1 MAQADDARS
10 DSEKAQSD
18 SKKTLLVVITAAV
31 IALILLLVWYWQST
45 QEPQPFEPIPVSEP
59 VAVIPPAVVQEPAPQ
74 VVYEAPEP
82 VVTTVPLPALNESD
96 TNVLSAIQ
104 GLSQQALKYAVPDEV
119 VRKFVRAINA
129 LEEGKVVHEYRPI
142 VSPSAGFIAE
152 ELPGVDGEPKQ
163 YRLSPKNYQRYDP
176 YVTLLANLDTDQ
188 VMALYKRFYPLLEEA
203 YAEMGLRKGNFHSV
217 FIAGIDNILAATVI
231 EDEVL
236 LVRPKVFYEYAD
248 PALEKSS
255 EAQRL
260 LLRMGPENSHNLQ
273 ESLRKL
279 RAALME

>member
-1 MAQADDARS
+1 MAQADD
-10 DSEKAQSD
+10 EMQSD
-18 SKKTLLVVITAAV
+18 SKRTLLIVITAAV

-45 QEPQPFEPIPVSEP
+45 QQPQPVDPIPVSEP
-59 VAVIPPAVVQEPAPQ
+59 VPLTPQAADQEPDSP

-82 VVTTVPLPALNESD
+82 VVTTVPLPPLNESD

-104 GLSQQALKYAVPDEV
+104 GLSQQALKYTVPDEI

-152 ELPGVDGEPKQ
+152 ELPGADGELKQ
-163 YRLSPKNYQRYDP
+163 YRLSPKNYERYDP

-188 VMALYKRFYPLLEEA
+188 IMALYKRFYPLLEEA

-217 FIAGIDNILAATVI
+217 FIAAIDNILAATVI
-231 EDEVL
+231 EDDVL

-260 LLRMGPENSHNLQ
+260 LLRMGPENSRSLQ

-279 RAALME
+279 RAALAE